1 MKMGVCS
8 RGNTAKVSKP
18 CRIVRHVFY
27 MLLCGRC
34 PPVKFFTFD
43 SVFKAVIYQVE

>member
-8 RGNTAKVSKP
+8 RGNTAKASKP
-18 CRIVRHVFY
+18 CRTVRHVFY

-34 PPVKFFTFD
+34 PFVKLFTFD
-43 SVFKAVIYQVE
+43 SVFEAGIYQVE